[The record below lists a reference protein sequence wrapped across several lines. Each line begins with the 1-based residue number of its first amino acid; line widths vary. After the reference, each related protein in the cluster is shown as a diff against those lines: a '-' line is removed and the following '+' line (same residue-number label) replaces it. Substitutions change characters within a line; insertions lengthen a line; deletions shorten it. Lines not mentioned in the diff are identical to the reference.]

1 MLMTSHNDNMTSSI
15 SVFYI
20 SAYIKQ
26 KGRILCQMTI
36 DNQGRVAL
44 IYKCL
49 YSKGSDTDDVT
60 VQRAY
65 V

>member
-1 MLMTSHNDNMTSSI
+1 MTSSM

-20 SAYIKQ
+20 AAYIKQ

-36 DNQGRVAL
+36 GTQGRVAL

-49 YSKGSDTDDVT
+49 SSKGSDTDDVT